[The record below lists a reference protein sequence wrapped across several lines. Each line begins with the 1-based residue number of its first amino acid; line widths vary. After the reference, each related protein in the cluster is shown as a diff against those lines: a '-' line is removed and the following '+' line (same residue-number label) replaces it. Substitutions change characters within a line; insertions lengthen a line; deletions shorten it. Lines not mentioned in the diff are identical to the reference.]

1 MELEKRIRNI
11 REAYG
16 MTQAEVAYNANMSP
30 QAYGKIE
37 RRASKTKLETLLK
50 IANAI
55 GVSIK
60 FLIDIENSE
69 YFEYKNNL

>member
-1 MELEKRIRNI
+1 MEISNRIRKI
-11 REAYG
+11 RTSYG
-16 MTQAEVAYNANMSP
+16 LTQADVAYKVNITP

-37 RRASKTKLETLLK
+37 RRAGKTKIETLVK

-60 FLIDIENSE
+60 FLIDLDSPIFIEQ
-69 YFEYKNNL
+69 

>member
-1 MELEKRIRNI
+1 MEIANRIRNI
-11 REAYG
+11 RESYG
-16 MTQAEVAYNANMSP
+16 LTQADVAYKANITP

-37 RRASKTKLETLLK
+37 RRAGKTKIETLIK

-60 FLIDIENSE
+60 FLIDIENPLYIE
-69 YFEYKNNL
+69 QKNNP